1 MSLPVSAVDT
11 LSSVCEEVFAVTECQ
26 AWNRATSAARL
37 SAEHAEEAVAA
48 SGPVARFVDTL
59 LSLGLN
65 TCLTIRVEPLD
76 DTVSA

>member
-1 MSLPVSAVDT
+1 MLLPVSADDT
-11 LSSVCEEVFAVTECQ
+11 LSCLYEEVFAVTECQ

-48 SGPVARFVDTL
+48 GGPVARFVDTL

-65 TCLTIRVEPLD
+65 TC
-76 DTVSA
+76 